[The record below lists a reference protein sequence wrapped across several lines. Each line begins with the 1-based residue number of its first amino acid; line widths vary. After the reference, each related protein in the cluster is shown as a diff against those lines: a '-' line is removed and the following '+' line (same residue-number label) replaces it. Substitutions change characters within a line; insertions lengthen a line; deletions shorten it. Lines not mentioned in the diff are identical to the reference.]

1 LAIGFWLKANNQRP
15 TAKSHFVKGGIR
27 LAITRK
33 RKEELVAQYAELL
46 SATNGFIVTE
56 YRGLTVAQ
64 LKDLRARLREVQGR
78 YVVTK
83 NTLFSRAL
91 RAAEWPIPEDL
102 LLGPTAVAFGDGN
115 LPAVAKIVLAFAR
128 ENEGIFKIKGGVLAG
143 QIIDAR
149 QVEAVSTLPSIEELR
164 AQIAGLV
171 VQPAAGLVSVL
182 NAATA
187 QVVQV
192 LQAYVD
198 KNKPAGEAA

>member
-1 LAIGFWLKANNQRP
+1 M
-15 TAKSHFVKGGIR
+15 
-27 LAITRK
+27 AITRK